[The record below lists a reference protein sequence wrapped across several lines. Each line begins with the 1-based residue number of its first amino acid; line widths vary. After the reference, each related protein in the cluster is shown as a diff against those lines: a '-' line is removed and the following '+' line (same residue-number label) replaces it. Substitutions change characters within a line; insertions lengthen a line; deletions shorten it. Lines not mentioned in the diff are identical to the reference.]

1 MKSLKIAAALI
12 LSAFLFAG
20 TSYARSFSF
29 EGTLSGEQENPPV
42 VTSAKGQIEASYNT
56 ISKVLKWR
64 VSYDGLSGAP
74 TMAHFHGPASK
85 NQNADVIIQIKP
97 DALQSPM
104 KGSEKLTKKQEKQ
117 LLSGEWYFNIHTEK
131 NPAGE
136 IRTQLIAK

>member
-29 EGTLSGEQENPPV
+29 EGALSGEQENPPV
-42 VTSAKGQIEASYNT
+42 VTSAKGRIEASYNT

-64 VSYDGLSGAP
+64 VNYDGLSGAP
-74 TMAHFHGPASK
+74 TMAHFHGPATTK
-85 NQNADVIIQIKP
+85 QNADVIIQIKP
-97 DALQSPM
+97 DALQSPII
-104 KGSEKLTKKQEKQ
+104 GSEKLTKKQEKQ

>member
-1 MKSLKIAAALI
+1 VKSLKIAAALI

-85 NQNADVIIQIKP
+85 NQNADVIIQIKQ

>member
-85 NQNADVIIQIKP
+85 NQNADVIIQIKQ